1 MVRMIALIRVK
12 NRDDFNKYREL
23 VPATLEPYGG
33 EVRLRADGP
42 VTLTD
47 ENDLGDFSQIALL
60 WFPTAD
66 AMTGWYQS
74 AAYNDLIELRTGA
87 GSFTMIGVDPG
98 ENAHNDYYV
107 K

>member
-1 MVRMIALIRVK
+1 MVRMIALILVK
-12 NRDDFNKYREL
+12 NRDDLNKYREL

-33 EVRLRADGP
+33 EIRLRADGP

-66 AMTGWYQS
+66 AMTDWYQS
-74 AAYNDLIELRTGA
+74 AAYNDLMELRAGA
-87 GSFTMIGVDPG
+87 GSFTMIGVDPC
-98 ENAHNDYYV
+98 ESAHNDYYV

>member
-12 NRDDFNKYREL
+12 NRDDLKKYREL

-33 EVRLRADGP
+33 EIRLRADGP

-47 ENDLGDFSQIALL
+47 ENDLGDFSQIVLL

-74 AAYNDLIELRTGA
+74 AAYNNLVELRSSA

>member
-33 EVRLRADGP
+33 EIRLRADGP

-47 ENDLGDFSQIALL
+47 ENDLGDFSQIAPVMVPNSRRDDRLV
-60 WFPTAD
+60 P
-66 AMTGWYQS
+66 
-74 AAYNDLIELRTGA
+74 
-87 GSFTMIGVDPG
+87 IGCV
-98 ENAHNDYYV
+98 
-107 K
+107 

>member
-1 MVRMIALIRVK
+1 MVCMIALIRVK
-12 NRDDFNKYREL
+12 NRDDLNKYREL

-33 EVRLRADGP
+33 EIRLRADGP

-66 AMTGWYQS
+66 VMTDWYQS

-87 GSFTMIGVDPG
+87 GSFTIISVDPG

>member
-33 EVRLRADGP
+33 EIRLRADGP
-42 VTLTD
+42 VALTD

-66 AMTGWYQS
+66 AMKGWYQS
-74 AAYNDLIELRTGA
+74 GAYTNLIKLRASA
-87 GSFTMIGVDPG
+87 GTFTMIGIDPG
-98 ENAHNDYYV
+98 EDAHNDYYV

>member
-12 NRDDFNKYREL
+12 NRADFKKYREL

-33 EVRLRADGP
+33 EIRLRADRL
-42 VTLTD
+42 VSIAD
-47 ENDLGDFSQIALL
+47 ENDLGDFSQVALL

-66 AMTGWYQS
+66 AMTDWYQS
-74 AAYNDLIELRTGA
+74 AAYNDLIELRASA

-98 ENAHNDYYV
+98 
-107 K
+107 

>member
-33 EVRLRADGP
+33 EIRLRADGP

-47 ENDLGDFSQIALL
+47 ENDLGDFSQIAC
-60 WFPTAD
+60 
-66 AMTGWYQS
+66 Y
-74 AAYNDLIELRTGA
+74 
-87 GSFTMIGVDPG
+87 GSQQQTR
-98 ENAHNDYYV
+98 
-107 K
+107 

>member
-12 NRDDFNKYREL
+12 NRDDLNKYREL

-33 EVRLRADGP
+33 EIRLRADGP

-66 AMTGWYQS
+66 EMTGWYQS
-74 AAYNDLIELRTGA
+74 AAYNDLIELRAGA

-98 ENAHNDYYV
+98 GSAHNDYYV

>member
-33 EVRLRADGP
+33 EIHLRADGP

-60 WFPTAD
+60 WFPSAD

-74 AAYNDLIELRTGA
+74 AAYNDLIELRAGA

-98 ENAHNDYYV
+98 DSAHNDYYV

>member
-1 MVRMIALIRVK
+1 MVERFVCAQI
-12 NRDDFNKYREL
+12 
-23 VPATLEPYGG
+23 
-33 EVRLRADGP
+33 GP

-66 AMTGWYQS
+66 AMTDWYQS
-74 AAYNDLIELRTGA
+74 AAYNDLIELRSGA

-98 ENAHNDYYV
+98 ESAHNDYYV

>member
-12 NRDDFNKYREL
+12 NRDDLKKYREL

-33 EVRLRADGP
+33 EIRLRADGP

-60 WFPTAD
+60 WFPSAD

-74 AAYNDLIELRTGA
+74 AAYNDLIELRAGA

-98 ENAHNDYYV
+98 DSAHNDYYV

>member
-1 MVRMIALIRVK
+1 
-12 NRDDFNKYREL
+12 
-23 VPATLEPYGG
+23 
-33 EVRLRADGP
+33 
-42 VTLTD
+42 
-47 ENDLGDFSQIALL
+47 
-60 WFPTAD
+60 
-66 AMTGWYQS
+66 MTGWYQS

>member
-33 EVRLRADGP
+33 EIRLRADGP

-47 ENDLGDFSQIALL
+47 ENDLGDF
-60 WFPTAD
+60 
-66 AMTGWYQS
+66 
-74 AAYNDLIELRTGA
+74 R
-87 GSFTMIGVDPG
+87 
-98 ENAHNDYYV
+98 

>member
-33 EVRLRADGP
+33 EIRLRADGP

-47 ENDLGDFSQIALL
+47 ENDLGDFSQIVLL
-60 WFPTAD
+60 WFPTTD

-74 AAYNDLIELRTGA
+74 AAYNDLIELRSGA

-98 ENAHNDYYV
+98 KNAHNDYYV

>member
-1 MVRMIALIRVK
+1 MEKEI
-12 NRDDFNKYREL
+12 
-23 VPATLEPYGG
+23 
-33 EVRLRADGP
+33 RLRADRP

-47 ENDLGDFSQIALL
+47 ENELGDFWQVALL

-74 AAYNDLIELRTGA
+74 AAYNDLIELRAGA
-87 GSFTMIGVDPG
+87 GSFTIIGVDPG

>member
-33 EVRLRADGP
+33 EIRLRADGP

-47 ENDLGDFSQIALL
+47 ENDLGDFWHIVQL

-74 AAYNDLIELRTGA
+74 AAYNDLIELRSGA

>member
-47 ENDLGDFSQIALL
+47 ENELGDFSQIALL
-60 WFPTAD
+60 WFPTTD

-74 AAYNDLIELRTGA
+74 AAYNNLVELRFSA
-87 GSFTMIGVDPG
+87 GSFTMIAVDPG
-98 ENAHNDYYV
+98 ESAHNDYYV